1 MSAKEESNVHTV
13 TVGPI
18 VIDILRGATTD
29 GHTYLYFQV
38 SRAWQPAHGKKVNQS
53 PRFYDRNEKDL
64 LKAVQEAS
72 TWIRKNPQAAD
83 DRWQSGSTSRAA

>member
-1 MSAKEESNVHTV
+1 MSSKEESSVHTIS
-13 TVGPI
+13 VGPV
-18 VIDILRGATTD
+18 VIEILRGAAND

-38 SRAWQPAHGKKVNQS
+38 SRAWQPARGKKVNLS
-53 PRFYDRNEKDL
+53 TRFYDRNEKDL

-83 DRWQSGSTSRAA
+83 EGWQPDVTAMAA